1 MGRHPVTNVPNIWA
15 YSISLSQTISSK
27 ERKKL
32 HSALQKICWRIFLPN
47 HFKVQHSD
55 ICTIIYLICPPLTM
69 LVKRTGVVWAKRK
82 MTGLKTEKKENNDPK
97 INGENTN
104 RRNKKK
110 EKGKE
115 RKVGRK
121 SG

>member
-1 MGRHPVTNVPNIWA
+1 
-15 YSISLSQTISSK
+15 
-27 ERKKL
+27 
-32 HSALQKICWRIFLPN
+32 
-47 HFKVQHSD
+47 
-55 ICTIIYLICPPLTM
+55 M